1 MPSHYEL
8 LGVDRAA
15 GHEEIAKAYIRRTMD
30 SRKAGFLRS
39 GSLSRQD
46 RQAIETAYEVLID
59 PNRRAAYDRSLDRP

>member
-8 LGVDRAA
+8 LGVDRSA